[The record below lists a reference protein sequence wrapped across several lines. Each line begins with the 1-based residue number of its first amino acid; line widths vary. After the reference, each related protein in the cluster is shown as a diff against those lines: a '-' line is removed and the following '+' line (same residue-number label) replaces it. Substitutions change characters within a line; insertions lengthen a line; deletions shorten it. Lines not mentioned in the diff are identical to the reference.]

1 MTVVLPAEEG
11 DDLALGDLEA
21 DPLEHEDDV
30 LVDDLEVLYGEHRAS
45 LLPWRSGRRL
55 GRPR

>member
-1 MTVVLPAEEG
+1 MTVGAEEG